1 MKKLIMGVLAIAI
14 LVPLAFL
21 AGVGVTEAATND
33 PLAAVPV
40 AGLPADISQEV
51 INHPIDPALAIPEQ
65 DLDVSPELQTFVD
78 GVYTGQ
84 ANVLTGVFV
93 NQDFS
98 MPVVQQPR
106 NQPGFISSSDGN
118 VTDFRLARDYGSV
131 GLIAHNYLGGK
142 MFDQFSV
149 GQTFYLV
156 YGDSEVVAYTVVR
169 IDQFQALSPNSP
181 YSDFVNLD
189 GTEGKISAEDLFYQ
203 MYGQDGAVVFQTC
216 IEKDGNSTWGRL
228 FITAVPQ
235 VFFPDAGMNV
245 DPQ

>member
-1 MKKLIMGVLAIAI
+1 MKKLIMGIISITI
-14 LVPLAFL
+14 LVPLALL

-33 PLAAVPV
+33 VQAGVPV
-40 AGLPADISQEV
+40 AGLPADVSQEV

-65 DLDVSPELQTFVD
+65 ELNLSPELQAFLD
-78 GVYTGQ
+78 GAYTGQ
-84 ANVLTGVFV
+84 SNVLTGVYV
-93 NQDFS
+93 DQSFS
-98 MPVVQQPR
+98 MLVVQQPH

-118 VTDFRLARDYGSV
+118 VTDFRLARDYGSI

-142 MFDQFSV
+142 LFDQFDV
-149 GQTFYLV
+149 GQTLYLV
-156 YGDSEVVAYTVVR
+156 YGDSEVVAYTVLK

-189 GTEGKISAEDLFYQ
+189 GTEGTISAEDLFYQ
-203 MYGQDGAVVFQTC
+203 MYGQEDAVVFQTC

-228 FITAVPQ
+228 FITAVPMY
-235 VFFPDAGMNV
+235 FFPDVGMNV